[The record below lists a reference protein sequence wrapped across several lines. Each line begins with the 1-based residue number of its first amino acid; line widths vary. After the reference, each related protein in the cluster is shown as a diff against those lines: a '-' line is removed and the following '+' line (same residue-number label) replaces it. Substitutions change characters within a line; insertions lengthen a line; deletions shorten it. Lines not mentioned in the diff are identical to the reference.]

1 MGLYF
6 GYTICMKKLSG
17 LIGNILDH
25 YDSALF
31 GLLAPFIAC
40 LFFDA
45 QDPVSALILTYCM
58 LPLGIVSRPLGALFF
73 GRIGDLYGRR
83 QALFYSLLG
92 MAVVTAAIGFL
103 PLYRDIGWWAPVC
116 LAGMRLLQGFLAAGE
131 TTGGAIFVLE
141 HTEATKRSFMSSVFD
156 ASSMVGILIASGLVA
171 WLSSHELIETGWR
184 ALYWGG
190 GVTALLG
197 IYLRLR
203 GTESREFVQS
213 AQRVNTRWLDTV
225 RKHKKALG
233 AIVVVSGFTYTT
245 YALSVTLMNGYVPL
259 VTTLTKSEVMKINTF
274 LHVADMLLLP
284 FFGWVAERF
293 GKEKLMLVAAVCAT
307 ATAAPLFS
315 LLDHSSWGTVTAIRL
330 VIITLGVA
338 FAAPYHA
345 WTLEQVPPEARYTIL
360 SLGRTLGS
368 QLIGAP
374 TSALCLWLY
383 QQTGWCFSPGIYLA
397 AIGCAASYLIYRR
410 YVAAISKR
418 ICKPT

>member
-92 MAVVTAAIGFL
+92 MAVVTAGIGFL
-103 PLYRDIGWWAPVC
+103 PLYREVGWWAPVC
-116 LAGMRLLQGFLAAGE
+116 LAGARLLQGFLAAGE

-141 HTEATKRSFMSSVFD
+141 HTVAQKRSFMSSVFD
-156 ASSMVGILIASGLVA
+156 ASSMFGILMASGLVA
-171 WLSSHELIETGWR
+171 WLSSYELIEVGWR

-190 GVTALLG
+190 GVTALFG

-213 AQRVNTRWLDTV
+213 EPRVNTRWIDMV

-259 VTTLTKSEVMKINTF
+259 VTTLTKPEVMKINT
-274 LHVADMLLLP
+274 LLLVADMLLLP

-307 ATAAPLFS
+307 ATALPLFS

-330 VIITLGVA
+330 MIITLGVA

-374 TSALCLWLY
+374 TAALCLWLY
-383 QQTGWCFSPGIYLA
+383 QQTGWCFSPGIYLLM
-397 AIGCAASYLIYRR
+397 IGCAASVVIYQQQKKTIE
-410 YVAAISKR
+410 AKEL
-418 ICKPT
+418 